1 MTSMWL
7 GIMAYQCAG
16 FSANNPW
23 SL

>member
-1 MTSMWL
+1 MT
-7 GIMAYQCAG
+7 YQCAG